1 MKFYT
6 QQHQFYCGVDLHA
19 KTLHACVVDADGKKV
34 LHQNFLCQDTSL
46 FLEALGPFR
55 QDLVLGCESTFNWYW
70 LADFCREQR
79 IPFILGHALFMKAIH
94 GGKTKSD
101 AIDSE
106 KIARLIRGDNFPLA
120 HAYPKEHRATRDLL
134 RRRLFRVRRRAEAL
148 THIQMVHHQHNQPK
162 PTNIKYKV
170 NRVGIG
176 MRLPDTH
183 SQMLVDVD
191 LKLIEAYDV
200 QISRLELELTRK
212 AKITHPQ
219 LFYRLTSVP
228 GIGPILAMTMMHE
241 VESINRF
248 PSVGHF
254 LSYCRLVK
262 GSHTSAGKN
271 YGSPG
276 GKMGNAYL
284 RWAFGEAIQILKRES
299 KDVKK
304 MSERLE
310 KKRGK
315 GRAMNTL
322 AVKLG
327 RAIYYMLR
335 HDRAFDL
342 QRFLQA

>member
-1 MKFYT
+1 MKFYN
-6 QQHQFYCGVDLHA
+6 QQHSFYAGVDLHA
-19 KTLHACVVDADGKKV
+19 KTFYVCIIDQNGEKRLHK
-34 LHQNFLCQDTSL
+34 NFQCQDTET
-46 FLEALGPFR
+46 FLTEIQPFR
-55 QDLVLGCESTFNWYW
+55 ENLVVGCESTFNWYW
-70 LADFCREQR
+70 LADLMSQEK
-79 IPFILGHALFMKAIH
+79 IPFILGHALYMKAIH

-106 KIARLIRGDNFPLA
+106 KIARLMRGGNFPIA
-120 HAYPKEHRATRDLL
+120 HAYPKEHRSTRDLL
-134 RRRLFRVRRRAEAL
+134 RRRTFLVRRRAEAL

-162 PTNIKYKV
+162 PTNIKYKS

-176 MRLPDTH
+176 DLLPDAH
-183 SQMLVDVD
+183 SQLLVDVD
-191 LKLIEAYDV
+191 LRMIEAYDS
-200 QISRLELELTRK
+200 QIARLESELIKK

-219 LFYRLTSVP
+219 LYYRLTSVP
-228 GIGPILAMTMMHE
+228 GIGPVLGLTLMHE
-241 VESINRF
+241 IQDIQRF
-248 PSVGHF
+248 PSVSNF
-254 LSYCRLVK
+254 FSYCRLVK

-299 KDVKK
+299 NEVKQLAQ
-304 MSERLE
+304 RLE

-342 QRFLQA
+342 NRFVGA